1 MTRTSRARYWLI
13 LPPLLGLLGATYWLT
28 QQVRVDMNIK
38 DNENRHTPDAIVE
51 NFSSTKLDKKG
62 APQLIV
68 SAEKMLHYPDNN
80 SSELTMPN
88 IISFANENTNIH
100 ILAKRGIITD
110 KGDDIYLNEHVEVRR
125 EATPQQAA
133 LILQT
138 DYLRLTPKLHLARSD
153 QAVTLRTTDS
163 IIRAVGFEMNS
174 QTRTLKLLSQVK
186 SEYAPQNN

>member
-1 MTRTSRARYWLI
+1 
-13 LPPLLGLLGATYWLT
+13 LGLLGATYWLT
-28 QQVRVDMNIK
+28 QQVRVDIDIK
-38 DNENRHTPDAIVE
+38 NNESRHTPDAIVE

-62 APQLIV
+62 TPQLIV

-80 SSELTMPN
+80 NSELQMPN
-88 IISFANENTNIH
+88 IISFSDRNTKIH
-100 ILAKRGIITD
+100 ISAKKGIITD
-110 KGDDIYLNEHVEVRR
+110 KGDDIYLNEYVEVRR
-125 EATPQQAA
+125 DATTQQAA

-153 QAVTLRTTDS
+153 KAVTLRTTDS

-174 QTRTLKLLSQVK
+174 QARTLKLLSQVK